1 MKTYK
6 ITKGNKQYVIKAKDT
21 YSAVVRLHTILKDQK
36 QVAKFTKFNNG
47 DVAEGFI
54 IETSK
59 GFTFTSPQ
67 NPKDDKDFSTQKLAE
82 IHANKLGYVKDSKP
96 IEDVRLSPMTY
107 QKLKELG
114 YNHSTWKNLT
124 QEEANKIVSE
134 GKQSESTKST
144 KQEQVEKR
152 KPTVSKEILVKQ
164 HRTKVLIDRY
174 NELQN
179 SKQTQEVLKKIKNK
193 QYFSKE
199 ELENLPYQK
208 QIDKLI
214 KEYDKANGNTI
225 DDNSPQRKKLRQKV
239 IKILSNRGS
248 YSGEVNGKDTYN
260 GPIKK
265 ERKAVVVI
273 GLPASGKSSRIVNKV
288 SPELGAYVMDSDEAK
303 FLLPEFKAS
312 NGLAANSIH
321 KESQQIIKDVFES
334 KLKDGTNMVIPV
346 IGSNE
351 DTLNE
356 KWLNYLNDAG
366 YDIEIKYQPADSTE
380 SMNRVIGRSISKN
393 RPISSNIVFGY
404 GDKPESVYNA
414 LKGKTG
420 KNGKPYIRE

>member
-6 ITKGNKQYVIKAKDT
+6 IISKNKQYIVR
-21 YSAVVRLHTILKDQK
+21 AVDSYTALLKLKD
-36 QVAKFTKFNNG
+36 A
-47 DVAEGFI
+47 I
-54 IETSK
+54 IL
-59 GFTFTSPQ
+59 Q
-67 NPKDDKDFSTQKLAE
+67 
-82 IHANKLGYVKDSKP
+82 
-96 IEDVRLSPMTY
+96 DVRLSPMTY

-114 YNHSTWKNLT
+114 YDHSTWENLT

-134 GKQSESTKST
+134 GKHINSAKSS
-144 KQEQVEKR
+144 KQEQIEKR
-152 KPTVSKEILVKQ
+152 KSAVPKEILVKQ
-164 HRTKVLIDRY
+164 HKTKVVIDKY
-174 NELQN
+174 NKLQN
-179 SKQTQEVLKKIKNK
+179 SKQTQEVLKRIKNK

-199 ELENLPYQK
+199 ELENLPYVK

-214 KEYDKANGNTI
+214 DKYDEINGYTVN
-225 DDNSPQRKKLRQKV
+225 DNSPQRKKLRQKV
-239 IKILSNRGS
+239 AKILSNRGS

-321 KESQQIIKDVFES
+321 KESQNIVNGVFES
-334 KLKDGTNMVIPV
+334 KLKDGVNMVIPV
-346 IGSNE
+346 IGSE
-351 DTLNE
+351 KDTLYR
-356 KWLNYLNDAG
+356 KWLTPLNNAG
-366 YDIEIKYQPADSTE
+366 YDIEIKYQTANGTE
-380 SMNRVIGRSISKN
+380 SINRVIGRSISKN
-393 RPISSNIVFGY
+393 RPIRSNIVFDY
-404 GDKPESVYNA
+404 GNKPESVYNSF
-414 LKGKTG
+414 KGKIA

>member
-1 MKTYK
+1 MKTFK
-6 ITKGNKQYVIKAKDT
+6 ITNKSKQYIVKAVDSYTALLKLKDT
-21 YSAVVRLHTILKDQK
+21 IILQ
-36 QVAKFTKFNNG
+36 
-47 DVAEGFI
+47 
-54 IETSK
+54 
-59 GFTFTSPQ
+59 
-67 NPKDDKDFSTQKLAE
+67 DD
-82 IHANKLGYVKDSKP
+82 
-96 IEDVRLSPMTY
+96 RLSPMTY

-114 YNHSTWKNLT
+114 YDHSTWENLT
-124 QEEANKIVSE
+124 QEEANKIVAE
-134 GKQSESTKST
+134 GKQLEPAKLG
-144 KQEQVEKR
+144 KQEQTEKR

-164 HRTKVLIDRY
+164 RKTKVVIDKY
-174 NELQN
+174 NKLQN
-179 SKQTQEVLKKIKNK
+179 SKQTQEILKRIKNK
-193 QYFSKE
+193 EYFSKE
-199 ELENLPYQK
+199 ELQNLPYQK

-214 KEYDKANGNTI
+214 KEYDNINCNTI

-239 IKILSNRGS
+239 AKILSDRGS
-248 YSGEVNGKDTYN
+248 YSGEVNGKDTYD
-260 GPIKK
+260 GPIRK

-321 KESQQIIKDVFES
+321 KESQQIIKDIFES

-346 IGSNE
+346 IGSDE
-351 DTLNE
+351 DKLNE

-393 RPISSNIVFGY
+393 RPISYNIVFGY
-404 GDKPESVYNA
+404 GDKPELVYNS
-414 LKGKTG
+414 LKGKVA

>member
-1 MKTYK
+1 MKTFK
-6 ITKGNKQYVIKAKDT
+6 IINKNKQYIIRAVDSYTALLKLKDT
-21 YSAVVRLHTILKDQK
+21 IILQ
-36 QVAKFTKFNNG
+36 
-47 DVAEGFI
+47 
-54 IETSK
+54 
-59 GFTFTSPQ
+59 
-67 NPKDDKDFSTQKLAE
+67 
-82 IHANKLGYVKDSKP
+82 
-96 IEDVRLSPMTY
+96 DVRLSPMTY

-114 YNHSTWKNLT
+114 YDHSTWENLT

-134 GKQSESTKST
+134 GKQLEPTKST

-152 KPTVSKEILVKQ
+152 KPAVSKEILVKQ
-164 HRTKVLIDRY
+164 HKTKVVIDKY
-174 NELQN
+174 NKLQN
-179 SKQTQEVLKKIKNK
+179 SKQTQEILNKIKNK

-199 ELENLPYQK
+199 ELENLPYVK
-208 QIDKLI
+208 QMDKLI
-214 KEYDKANGNTI
+214 KEYDRINDNTI
-225 DDNSPQRKKLRQKV
+225 IDNSPQRKKLRQKV
-239 IKILSNRGS
+239 GKILSARGS

-260 GPIKK
+260 GPVKK

-321 KESQQIIKDVFES
+321 KESQQIIKDIFES

-346 IGSNE
+346 IGSDE
-351 DTLNE
+351 DKLNE
-356 KWLNYLNDAG
+356 KWLDYLNDAG

-393 RPISSNIVFGY
+393 RPISSDIVFGY
-404 GDKPESVYNA
+404 GDKPESVYNSF
-414 LKGKTG
+414 KGKVA

>member
-1 MKTYK
+1 MKIFK
-6 ITKGNKQYVIKAKDT
+6 ITSKNKQYIVRAVDSYTALLKLKDT
-21 YSAVVRLHTILKDQK
+21 IILQ
-36 QVAKFTKFNNG
+36 
-47 DVAEGFI
+47 
-54 IETSK
+54 
-59 GFTFTSPQ
+59 
-67 NPKDDKDFSTQKLAE
+67 
-82 IHANKLGYVKDSKP
+82 
-96 IEDVRLSPMTY
+96 DVRLSPMTY

-114 YNHSTWKNLT
+114 YDHSTWENLT
-124 QEEANKIVSE
+124 QEEANKIVAE
-134 GKQSESTKST
+134 GKQLEPTKST

-164 HRTKVLIDRY
+164 HKTKVVIDKY
-174 NELQN
+174 NKLQN
-179 SKQTQEVLKKIKNK
+179 SKQTQEVLKRIKTK

-214 KEYDKANGNTI
+214 KEYDRVNGKTV

-393 RPISSNIVFGY
+393 RPISSKIVFGY